1 MIECNSIGAHNI
13 YPNLND
19 RQQFRLNESND
30 VKDYFIAEIKEIELV
45 SRKLSKYIER
55 ELMSKRL
62 SKYIASFDYFVKYLI
77 VLSATGGSIS
87 IASFVTVI
95 GEPAGIASASF
106 SFAFSMSAEIIKR
119 LLKAT
124 RNKKKKHNIVVML
137 TRSKL
142 NSIENKTSEALINNE
157 TGYGDLPTII
167 NEKKVIEN

>member
-19 RQQFRLNESND
+19 QQQFRLNESND
-30 VKDYFIAEIKEIELV
+30 VKD
-45 SRKLSKYIER
+45 
-55 ELMSKRL
+55 
-62 SKYIASFDYFVKYLI
+62 YLI

-124 RNKKKKHNIVVML
+124 RNKKKKHNIIVML

-142 NSIENKTSEALINNE
+142 NSIENKISEALINNE
-157 TGYGDLPTII
+157 TGHGDLPTII

>member
-1 MIECNSIGAHNI
+1 MIQCNSIGAHNI

-19 RQQFRLNESND
+19 QQQFRLNESND

-106 SFAFSMSAEIIKR
+106 SFAFSMSAEVIKR

-124 RNKKKKHNIVVML
+124 RNKKKKHNIIVML

-142 NSIENKTSEALINNE
+142 NSIENKISEALINNE
-157 TGYGDLPTII
+157 TGHGDLPTII
-167 NEKKVIEN
+167 SEKKVIEN